1 MRRILAAALA
11 LVLALMLCA
20 CKSAEA
26 KSVEAQIGQIGDVT
40 LESAAAIEE
49 AEASFAALT
58 EEQKAEVKNYDVL
71 LAARETYT
79 GLKSE
84 AAKRTEALIDAIG
97 EVTAD
102 SRSAIEQ
109 AQAAYDA
116 LSAQEREQVE
126 NNAALQAAHERFAA
140 LKSAAVLEL
149 EARIGALGAVTLDS
163 ESAVEQAEA
172 AFAALPEEEQ
182 RQVENQAVLLA
193 ARETLD
199 AAKQELEAHYAV
211 IEGKVGSDGTG
222 YLPRMDGTMLEIRGD
237 VVALW
242 LLKDRKT
249 AVILERDGT
258 LYTLAGEEKQT
269 LAAEVSSVQTVRS
282 SGVLYLDGEGYLYR
296 QLFDVDEPVRLGQN
310 PEAIT
315 AETSL
320 TTLFVDAEKNL
331 YLLKE
336 DAQEPEKISQCT
348 QDGASVELEAVT
360 DDGGTAIWME
370 VNKTDKKSSV
380 YLYETGDRSLLG
392 EVDSAYSST
401 YPAFS
406 ADGALLAVGNT
417 SASTLWFQKSGGEV
431 VKAKLGGTLSSAAL
445 YTKDGRLDESTGD
458 ADGLYALVKA
468 SDSSSAYFITLD
480 GDREKIVSDIRAF
493 QIANGKICYL
503 TTDKDLYLADI
514 DGAQATDAVKL
525 AGEVVDFDIAADG
538 ETVYYVKNFEE
549 KEKSASLYRYSVAQG
564 EAEKLSSEAYT
575 LGLWGLYYSC
585 YSLSSDGKTV
595 FFFEQMQSIGD
606 TYSTSGVLKCA
617 AVGSGP
623 VQVSTDI
630 MVSLESGLLNGSID
644 PKHVMLEKYIS
655 LDEEK
660 NILVNW
666 MYFDGTQAQALAKEI
681 YHSYTGKTVLAD
693 PPAQED
699 AE

>member
-102 SRSAIEQ
+102 SRSAIGQ
-109 AQAAYDA
+109 AQA
-116 LSAQEREQVE
+116 E

-140 LKSAAVLEL
+140 MKSAAVLEL

-211 IEGKVGSDGTG
+211 MEGKVGSDGTG

-249 AVILERDGT
+249 AVVLERDGT
-258 LYTLAGEEKQT
+258 LYTLTGEEKQT

-296 QLFDVDEPVRLGQN
+296 QLFALAWSFE
-310 PEAIT
+310 
-315 AETSL
+315 
-320 TTLFVDAEKNL
+320 
-331 YLLKE
+331 
-336 DAQEPEKISQCT
+336 
-348 QDGASVELEAVT
+348 
-360 DDGGTAIWME
+360 
-370 VNKTDKKSSV
+370 
-380 YLYETGDRSLLG
+380 
-392 EVDSAYSST
+392 
-401 YPAFS
+401 S
-406 ADGALLAVGNT
+406 AD
-417 SASTLWFQKSGGEV
+417 
-431 VKAKLGGTLSSAAL
+431 
-445 YTKDGRLDESTGD
+445 
-458 ADGLYALVKA
+458 
-468 SDSSSAYFITLD
+468 
-480 GDREKIVSDIRAF
+480 
-493 QIANGKICYL
+493 
-503 TTDKDLYLADI
+503 
-514 DGAQATDAVKL
+514 DAVCRR
-525 AGEVVDFDIAADG
+525 GE
-538 ETVYYVKNFEE
+538 E
-549 KEKSASLYRYSVAQG
+549 
-564 EAEKLSSEAYT
+564 
-575 LGLWGLYYSC
+575 
-585 YSLSSDGKTV
+585 SLSSQRG
-595 FFFEQMQSIGD
+595 
-606 TYSTSGVLKCA
+606 CA
-617 AVGSGP
+617 GAG
-623 VQVSTDI
+623 
-630 MVSLESGLLNGSID
+630 
-644 PKHVMLEKYIS
+644 
-655 LDEEK
+655 K
-660 NILVNW
+660 NIAVHAGRRERGVGGCHRRRQHGHLGGGQQ
-666 MYFDGTQAQALAKEI
+666 DG
-681 YHSYTGKTVLAD
+681 
-693 PPAQED
+693 QE
-699 AE
+699 ELRLSL